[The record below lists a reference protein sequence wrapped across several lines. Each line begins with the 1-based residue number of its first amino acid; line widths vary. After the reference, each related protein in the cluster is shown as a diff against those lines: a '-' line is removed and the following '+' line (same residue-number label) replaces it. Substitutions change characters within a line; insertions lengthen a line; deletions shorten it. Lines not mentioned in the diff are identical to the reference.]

1 MTDIAASMKY
11 SKPGDAKTT
20 TVSGDAWLVGT
31 SSKKFET
38 ANSNTTDS
46 SINGEQ
52 VRDITTFIS
61 DDELKALTDSKW
73 ATNEQSYDY
82 QQFLFFDE
90 EGYAGGARSRI
101 VKYTED
107 DADKT
112 GDFFFIGNNR
122 QIARYRME
130 FSSTAQSDVTDSAG
144 SADTTGTYLDDFEN
158 TELSMLGKPYKVV
171 LARRPASGPQGGGGS
186 IKLTLMAGAA
196 RDTLLE
202 GETQTYTVGDK
213 TYEVTLTFVDADEG
227 LFTVN
232 GEKTNKLKV
241 GETYVLSDK
250 SEVGVSEVLYQDY
263 AGGVHSVTFFVG
275 ASKMELR
282 DDDIGDATGA
292 YNVKVGSED
301 IDGTTVIVTGTDDN
315 TFTVSTVEVNMT
327 AE

>member
-1 MTDIAASMKY
+1 MKIRRIVKRLAAVGTGAVMLGATAMSALALDLKEYPSQFVTDGVFNGFLVVGENAAAIDNLAMTDIAASMKY

-158 TELSMLGKPYKVV
+158 T
-171 LARRPASGPQGGGGS
+171 
-186 IKLTLMAGAA
+186 
-196 RDTLLE
+196 
-202 GETQTYTVGDK
+202 
-213 TYEVTLTFVDADEG
+213 
-227 LFTVN
+227 
-232 GEKTNKLKV
+232 
-241 GETYVLSDK
+241 
-250 SEVGVSEVLYQDY
+250 
-263 AGGVHSVTFFVG
+263 
-275 ASKMELR
+275 
-282 DDDIGDATGA
+282 
-292 YNVKVGSED
+292 
-301 IDGTTVIVTGTDDN
+301 
-315 TFTVSTVEVNMT
+315 
-327 AE
+327 